1 MIYSIVVWG
10 FDTDNDYQHDC
21 DSIKANSFKEAF
33 EYTIDYRWQGWTFT
47 KIEIEILKEN
57 QYIIQYHDN
66 YTNENDLF
74 SCKADSE
81 LDAKIKFRFCN
92 DFSDTKRYDIISVKG
107 VNKRGA

>member
-1 MIYSIVVWG
+1 MIYLIVVCG

-33 EYTIDYRWQGWTFT
+33 EYAIDYMWTGWTFT

-66 YTNENDLF
+66 YTNENNLF

-81 LDAKIKFRFCN
+81 LDAKIKFRLCN
-92 DFSDTKRYDIISVKG
+92 DFSDTRRYDIFRVKG
-107 VNKRGA
+107 V

>member
-21 DSIKANSFKEAF
+21 GSIKAKSFKEAF
-33 EYTIDYRWQGWTFT
+33 KYTIDYKWKGWIFT

-66 YTNENDLF
+66 YTNENALF

-81 LDAKIKFRFCN
+81 LEAKIKFRLCN
-92 DFSDTKRYDIISVKG
+92 EISDTKRYDIFRVKG
-107 VNKRGA
+107 V

>member
-10 FDTDNDYQHDC
+10 FDTDNDYQHEC
-21 DSIKANSFKEAF
+21 DHIKAKSFKEVF
-33 EYTIDYRWQGWTFT
+33 EYINYKWLGWTFT
-47 KIEIEILKEN
+47 KIEIEILEEN

-81 LDAKIKFRFCN
+81 LDAKIKFRLCN
-92 DFSDTKRYDIISVKG
+92 AFSDTKRYAIISVKG
-107 VNKRGA
+107 VKK

>member
-1 MIYSIVVWG
+1 MCGG

-21 DSIKANSFKEAF
+21 DLIKAKSFKEAF
-33 EYTIDYRWQGWTFT
+33 EYTINYMWAGWTFT

-74 SCKADSE
+74 
-81 LDAKIKFRFCN
+81 
-92 DFSDTKRYDIISVKG
+92 
-107 VNKRGA
+107 

>member
-21 DSIKANSFKEAF
+21 DLIKAKSFKEAF
-33 EYTIDYRWQGWTFT
+33 AYATNYMWQGWTFT
-47 KIEIEILKEN
+47 KIEIEIVQEN

-81 LDAKIKFRFCN
+81 LAAKIKFRLCN
-92 DFSDTKRYDIISVKG
+92 YFSDTKRYEIISVKG
-107 VNKRGA
+107 ERKCEE